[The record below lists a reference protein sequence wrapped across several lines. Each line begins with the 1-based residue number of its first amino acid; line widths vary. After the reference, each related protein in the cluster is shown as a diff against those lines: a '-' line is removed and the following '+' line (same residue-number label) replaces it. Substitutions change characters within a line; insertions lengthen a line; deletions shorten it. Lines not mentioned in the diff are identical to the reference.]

1 MKDNLKIFLLRS
13 WVIGMVVVVV
23 HMMMGFQHLAIGL
36 FLGIINAFVVDL
48 FYLTIRK
55 GNTAKYPKG
64 WKLLLNTAINIIIAV
79 GISLIIRLIDLWL
92 IEAGLV
98 KIPIE
103 PFRYIAFYQI
113 IYYGVRFLYIEIKRI
128 FERKKHES
136 NS

>member
-23 HMMMGFQHLAIGL
+23 HMMMGFQHLVIGL
-36 FLGIINAFVVDL
+36 FLGILNAFVVDL

-64 WKLLLNTAINIIIAV
+64 WKLLLNTVINIIIAV

-92 IEAGLV
+92 INADLV

-103 PFRYIAFYQI
+103 PFRFIAFYQI
-113 IYYGVRFLYIEIKRI
+113 IYYGIRFLYIEIKRI